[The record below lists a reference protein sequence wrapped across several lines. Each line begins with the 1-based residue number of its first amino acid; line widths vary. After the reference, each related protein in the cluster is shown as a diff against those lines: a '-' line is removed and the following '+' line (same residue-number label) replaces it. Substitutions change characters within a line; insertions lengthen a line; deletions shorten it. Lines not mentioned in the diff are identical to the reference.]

1 MDKSGIPGGS
11 DWFLKP
17 GLRNL
22 SICLL
27 PMRTLTVSGSANRCL
42 QTEEGWPSGA
52 TTHNVLLTL
61 PSLMEKIQ
69 SLNIITLS
77 SSYKSN
83 TKKLRG
89 KSQRIRTAL
98 QLGRCMYLG
107 VFCLGEC
114 LFLSFVMGKRCVW
127 LLLCGFF
134 QRNLSNGTGCYNDS
148 FGVADSIRFGDLFV
162 ILERLIVY
170 LEITAT

>member
-17 GLRNL
+17 GLRKL
-22 SICLL
+22 STCFL
-27 PMRTLTVSGSANRCL
+27 PMRTLTVTGGANSCL
-42 QTEEGWPSGA
+42 QSQEGCHSGVM
-52 TTHNVLLTL
+52 THTVLLTL
-61 PSLMEKIQ
+61 PSL
-69 SLNIITLS
+69 NIVTLS

-83 TKKLRG
+83 TKKLTG
-89 KSQRIRTAL
+89 QSQHIRTVL
-98 QLGRCMYLG
+98 QLGRCMYFG

-127 LLLCGFF
+127 LLLCGFC

-148 FGVADSIRFGDLFV
+148 FSVADSIRFGDLFI